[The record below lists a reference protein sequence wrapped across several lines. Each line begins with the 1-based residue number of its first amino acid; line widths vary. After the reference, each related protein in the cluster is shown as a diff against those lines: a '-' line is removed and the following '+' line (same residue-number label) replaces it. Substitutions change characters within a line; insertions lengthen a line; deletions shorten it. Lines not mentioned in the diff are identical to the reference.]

1 MSWSIEYRGA
11 EGAAASEA
19 CRTAAQY
26 QAAVA
31 QLLRQHVAR
40 GHVLEDEHGQLLP
53 FTRYVIRTSDG
64 AEHEGRSDHRGQTC
78 LVFTDAEDDLEVEIL
93 PDDCTDYEEPEG

>member
-40 GHVLEDEHGQLLP
+40 GHVLEEEHGQVVV
-53 FTRYVIRTSDG
+53 RDRDG
-64 AEHEGRSDHRGQTC
+64 VRVATYW
-78 LVFTDAEDDLEVEIL
+78 FVE
-93 PDDCTDYEEPEG
+93 

>member
-19 CRTAAQY
+19 CRNAAQY

-40 GHVLEDEHGQLLP
+40 GHVLEDDHGQVVV
-53 FTRYVIRTSDG
+53 RDRDG
-64 AEHEGRSDHRGQTC
+64 ARVATYW
-78 LVFTDAEDDLEVEIL
+78 FVE
-93 PDDCTDYEEPEG
+93 